1 MTAIRIRRRR
11 TAARGRVQHGMAL
24 IECLIAML
32 IFSIGVV
39 GLMGLEAKAIHL
51 SQDSEDRNRA
61 AMLASEI
68 ASKMWLNSTIAP
80 ATHDYAALLAS
91 VNDQTT
97 GGLPNGV
104 VTVTPVA
111 GTTNA
116 ADIVIQWR
124 PPSDAVGSLSTLNTR
139 VILP

>member
-1 MTAIRIRRRR
+1 MIANSNRRGSALR
-11 TAARGRVQHGMAL
+11 ARSQQGMAL

-68 ASKMWLNSTIAP
+68 ASNMWLNSTIAP
-80 ATHDYAALLAS
+80 ATPAYTALLAS
-91 VNDQTT
+91 VNNQAA

-111 GTTNA
+111 GTVNA

>member
-1 MTAIRIRRRR
+1 MKRSTFRAAGRRP
-11 TAARGRVQHGMAL
+11 HEGMAL
-24 IECLIAML
+24 VECLIAML

-61 AMLASEI
+61 ALLASEI
-68 ASKMWLNSTIAP
+68 ASNMWLNSTINPLTP
-80 ATHDYAALLAS
+80 AYATLLAS
-91 VNDQTT
+91 VNNTAA

-116 ADIVIQWR
+116 ADIVITWQ
-124 PPSDAVGSLSTLNTR
+124 PPSDAGGALSTLNTR

>member
-1 MTAIRIRRRR
+1 MTRCKFG
-11 TAARGRVQHGMAL
+11 AAAGYSQKGIAL
-24 IECLIAML
+24 VECLIAML
-32 IFSIGVV
+32 VFSIGVV

-61 AMLASEI
+61 ALFASEI
-68 ASKMWLNSTIAP
+68 ASNMWLNSTISPTTP
-80 ATHDYAALLAS
+80 AYTALLAS
-91 VNDQTT
+91 VSDATA
-97 GGLPNGV
+97 GGLPNGA

-116 ADIVIQWR
+116 ADIVITWQ
-124 PPSDAVGSLSTLNTR
+124 PPSDAVGTVRTLNTR